1 MNQLQSEDKL
11 MNSDSNYSTTATV
24 SSRLA
29 SSNIKRKLQYILI
42 LFATFLFILLALSIH
57 NFKALYADIN
67 PQELFL
73 ILRIIA
79 FMLIFLIPLAGI
91 YSLVTHYAVWAGW
104 CKGLPQLADIFN
116 SSSFDVDQQSCGVND
131 FVVYLD
137 GIHQGAEDHPPR
149 IRSFLDELES
159 RLPPHVAL
167 VRGVYAYTV
176 LPVSLDNDK
185 GSSRLWQMLF
195 AIQELHPNFLS
206 KLIASILV
214 EFNNIIKVGI
224 SSDSRYG
231 PVVNYEYALKICSQL
246 NHLGF
251 KPNSGMRIILLGYSG
266 GGGIAMATAEYL
278 RRLAQSDVVL
288 ITLCGVFSANHE
300 LSKLA
305 SITTVVGTEDP
316 VAAIGQ
322 IAYPGRLP
330 ILKNSRWNMANKTGK
345 VNRSEVYGMTH
356 NGDSGPFSDFNRSNV
371 IDVILKQL

>member
-1 MNQLQSEDKL
+1 MTSETD
-11 MNSDSNYSTTATV
+11 YSTSATIP
-24 SSRLA
+24 SRLV
-29 SSNIKRKLQYILI
+29 SRHIKRKLKYILI
-42 LFATFLFILLALSIH
+42 FFAIFLIILLALSIH
-57 NFKALYADIN
+57 NFKTLYADIN

-79 FMLIFLIPLAGI
+79 VMIVLLIPIAGI

-104 CKGLPQLADIFN
+104 CKGLPQPADIFDA
-116 SSSFDVDQQSCGVND
+116 SSFDLDRQCSGVND

-137 GIHQGAEDHPPR
+137 GIHQGAQDHPPR
-149 IRSFLDELES
+149 IRSFLNELES

-176 LPVSLDNDK
+176 LPVSLDHDK

-206 KLIASILV
+206 KLLASILV
-214 EFNNIIKVGI
+214 ELNNIIKVGI

-231 PVVNYEYALKICSQL
+231 PVVNYEYALKICSRL
-246 NHLGF
+246 NRLGF
-251 KPNSGMRIILLGYSG
+251 KPKSEMRIVLLGYSG

-278 RRLAQSDVVL
+278 RRLTQSDVIL

-305 SITTVVGTEDP
+305 SITTVVGTDDP

-322 IAYPGRLP
+322 IAYPGRLAM
-330 ILKNSRWNMANKTGK
+330 IKTSRWNMAIKSGK
-345 VNRSEVYGMTH
+345 VKRSEVNGMTH
-356 NGDSGPFSDFNRSNV
+356 NGESGPFSEFNRSNV